1 MKKLITVTLILLMM
15 AMTFVSVFAQEGE
28 MRSIDVIVMDIRED
42 LGISEDATIDP
53 TLVDVSL
60 LEELGDSVMEAYF
73 NNTELHEEWDVYLG
87 GENSETLQDVHLQ
100 LGADYLNGYPITMMS
115 FMPFGSTGSFDSSR
129 GFGMMGGYNQ
139 SNFGYGGMMGGYNQS
154 NFGYGGMMGRYNQ
167 SNFGYGGM
175 MGRYNQSNF
184 GYSGMM
190 GNGLGQNSFSLE
202 SAPYNMY
209 RSYGMMN
216 SFGFGG
222 MFVGMIGFVL
232 VIVLIV
238 LMIARLF
245 NKQHSSSYTENALTI
260 LKERYARGEI
270 NREEFLRSSSLI
282 R

>member
-15 AMTFVSVFAQEGE
+15 AMTFVSVFAQEGD

-42 LGISEDATIDP
+42 LGLSEDATIDP
-53 TLVDVSL
+53 TLVDVAL

-73 NNTELHEEWDVYLG
+73 NNTELHEEWDAYLG

-100 LGADYLNGYPITMMS
+100 IGADYLNGYPITMMS

-139 SNFGYGGMMGGYNQS
+139 SNFGYGGMMG
-154 NFGYGGMMGRYNQ
+154 
-167 SNFGYGGM
+167 
-175 MGRYNQSNF
+175 
-184 GYSGMM
+184 
-190 GNGLGQNSFSLE
+190 NGLGQNSFSLQ

-209 RSYGMMN
+209 RSNGMMN

-270 NREEFLRSSSLI
+270 NRDEFLRSSSLI